1 MFICCIVVF
10 SYLFVKAILYQG
22 TLMVEIVISETKETW
37 PLCLL
42 PHTKIWK
49 DVIGLVIGQ
58 IIVRAVDQWYIWCM
72 ASCSILMSEMTNYIK
87 E

>member
-22 TLMVEIVISETKETW
+22 TLMVEIVIPETKEAW

-42 PHTKIWK
+42 PHTKI
-49 DVIGLVIGQ
+49 
-58 IIVRAVDQWYIWCM
+58 
-72 ASCSILMSEMTNYIK
+72 
-87 E
+87 